1 MEKNYG
7 SATACVKDKCNLEL
21 EPDYDELKEAWVN
34 WRASAG
40 KPVRELY
47 KEYVS
52 LGNRAA
58 VKNGFKTLDDLWL
71 FPWET
76 TDIKD
81 QMEGLWLELEGMYK
95 KLHTFIRMKLKK
107 HYGDKMPSDGTIP
120 AHLLGNMWA
129 QSWGLIGM
137 PDIFWNKTVF
147 VKPDNK
153 KMVCHASAWD
163 FFDQQDFRVKMCTD
177 VTMEE
182 LITIHHEMGHIE
194 YYLQYRDQPVVFREG
209 ANPGFHEAVG
219 DLLAL
224 SVSTPGHLNKV
235 GLYSPLV
242 DDHETT
248 LNYQMSKALAKIAF
262 LPFGYLMDL
271 WRWDVFSGKTSSD
284 ELNKKWWELRI
295 KYQGL

>member
-1 MEKNYG
+1 
-7 SATACVKDKCNLEL
+7 
-21 EPDYDELKEAWVN
+21 
-34 WRASAG
+34 
-40 KPVRELY
+40 
-47 KEYVS
+47 
-52 LGNRAA
+52 
-58 VKNGFKTLDDLWL
+58 
-71 FPWET
+71 
-76 TDIKD
+76 
-81 QMEGLWLELEGMYK
+81 
-95 KLHTFIRMKLKK
+95 
-107 HYGDKMPSDGTIP
+107 MPSDGTIP

-137 PDIFWNKTVF
+137 PDLFWNQTVF

-224 SVSTPGHLNKV
+224 SVSTPRHLNKV

-248 LNYQMSKALAKIAF
+248 LNYQMSKALEKIAF